1 MSWRGPGRT
10 TVGGRSTRARDTPRS
25 SGRSSTRP
33 ARSSATRSRT
43 ASRTTTGARPAPSTR
58 AGARKTA
65 EGTATR
71 AGAREPGA
79 RRTSANGTGRS
90 AIGRAARA
98 AGRKAV
104 AAGSGI
110 ATRRS
115 GARTTSRRP
124 WARTTSR
131 RSTGTRPGGRHDR
144 RAPGRAAGRSHARP
158 GSSPPPRLP
167 RLSRPGSPRARA
179 LGLLVG
185 MTLLFAVIVVRLV
198 YVQVL
203 GADRY
208 VAYGEEQRIE
218 PIEVAGGRGAIYD
231 RNGNDLAISIPRTT
245 VAADPSIVADPDAAA
260 GRLAPVLGLDR
271 ADLARKL
278 GDEGRFVYLARKVD
292 DQVAEKLAD
301 LDIDGVITFDEQAR
315 FNPSDDLARALI
327 GGVDVDNAGLSGI
340 EASYDDR
347 LSGVSGR
354 LIVERDLQGRT
365 IPAGRH
371 QIEPAEPGDDLILT
385 VDRNLQSEVEIIL
398 ARQVTATGAK
408 GGTAIVS
415 DPTTGEILAL
425 ANVATDPAT
434 GGVGNGTKNTAVTD
448 NYEPGSVN
456 KVITLAA
463 ALEEGLVTPDQVVN
477 VPPSIRV
484 ADHTYPDSHPG
495 RMTITDVLAKSSN
508 VGTIQLAQRLGE
520 ERLHEYLVRFGFG
533 QPTGLGLPHEVQG
546 AVPPTEDWSGTSI
559 GSIPLGQGISVTA
572 MQMLFAYNVVANDGV
587 YVPPTLVTATRDA
600 EGELHEV
607 APGEHRRV
615 VSPTTASQLRAMLA
629 EVIANGTGRAA
640 AIDGYEAGGKTGT
653 ARKPQPEGGYR
664 NAGGGYDYIST
675 FAGFLP
681 ADDPRLSIIVVIDE
695 PTTSPYAAQVAAP
708 AFRDIGRY
716 AARNMSVAP
725 GPPAPRPLLA
735 IPADEGR
742 VRAQPAQAPTTLP
755 ATTVPATTTPSTTSP
770 GATTVAPG
778 GGTPAPTTP
787 RAAGPGA
794 RATGAPGG

>member
-1 MSWRGPGRT
+1 VGL
-10 TVGGRSTRARDTPRS
+10 TV
-25 SGRSSTRP
+25 
-33 ARSSATRSRT
+33 
-43 ASRTTTGARPAPSTR
+43 
-58 AGARKTA
+58 
-65 EGTATR
+65 
-71 AGAREPGA
+71 
-79 RRTSANGTGRS
+79 
-90 AIGRAARA
+90 
-98 AGRKAV
+98 
-104 AAGSGI
+104 
-110 ATRRS
+110 
-115 GARTTSRRP
+115 
-124 WARTTSR
+124 
-131 RSTGTRPGGRHDR
+131 
-144 RAPGRAAGRSHARP
+144 
-158 GSSPPPRLP
+158 
-167 RLSRPGSPRARA
+167 
-179 LGLLVG
+179 
-185 MTLLFAVIVVRLV
+185 LFAVVVVRLV

-245 VAADPSIVADPDAAA
+245 VAADPSIVADPAAA
-260 GRLAPVLGLDR
+260 ARRLAPVLGLDR
-271 ADLARKL
+271 AEIAHKLAE
-278 GDEGRFVYLARKVD
+278 EGRFVHLARQVD
-292 DQVAEKLAD
+292 DEVAEKVAD

-315 FNPSDDLARALI
+315 FNPSSDLARALI
-327 GGVDVDNAGLSGI
+327 GGVDIDNGGLSGI
-340 EASYDDR
+340 EASYDDQ
-347 LSGVSGR
+347 LSGESGR

-385 VDRNLQSEVEIIL
+385 IDRNLQSEVEIIL
-398 ARQVTATGAK
+398 ARQVAASGAK
-408 GGTAIVS
+408 GGMAIVS
-415 DPTTGEILAL
+415 DPATGEVLAL
-425 ANVATDPAT
+425 ANVATDPTT
-434 GGVGNGTKNTAVTD
+434 GGVGNSTKNTAVTD

-463 ALEEGLVTPDQVVN
+463 ALEEGLVTPDQVVD

-533 QPTGLGLPHEVQG
+533 QPTGLGLPHEVHG

-600 EGELHEV
+600 EGERHEV
-607 APGEHRRV
+607 APGERRRV
-615 VSPTTASQLRAMLA
+615 VSPTTASQLRAMLT

-716 AARNMSVAP
+716 AARTMGVAP
-725 GPPAPRPLLA
+725 GPPAPRPPLA
-735 IPADEGR
+735 IPADESR
-742 VRAQPAQAPTTLP
+742 VRAQPAQAPTTAP
-755 ATTVPATTTPSTTSP
+755 STTAPSTTVPSATAPTTTTPGATTVPAG
-770 GATTVAPG
+770 GATT
-778 GGTPAPTTP
+778 APTTP
-787 RAAGPGA
+787 RPAGAGGG